1 VDETS
6 ELLQAFNFE
15 VTFTA
20 AKGRSGP
27 FDGYTGAFAECSG
40 LELEAEIKD
49 YNEGGFNEGVIRR
62 VGRVKLVPLVLK
74 RGMFVVG
81 KPGGDG
87 TADTSMWDWIT
98 GMVGG
103 KLPIPRYNGVVVVKD
118 PSRKR
123 VVAKWSFDQGL
134 PSKVTGP
141 ALNAKTGEVAIEELH
156 IVHQGLRLGN

>member
-1 VDETS
+1 MDDTS

-27 FDGYTGAFAECSG
+27 LDGYTGAFAECSG

-49 YNEGGFNEGVIRR
+49 YNEGGFNDGVIRR

-81 KPGGDG
+81 TPGGDG
-87 TADTSMWDWIT
+87 TADT
-98 GMVGG
+98 MVRTA
-103 KLPIPRYNGVVVVKD
+103 LEPLFSYMAQ
-118 PSRKR
+118 KR
-123 VVAKWSFDQGL
+123 DEGL
-134 PSKVTGP
+134 LHAGTMGALATSLEAASPP
-141 ALNAKTGEVAIEELH
+141 APVIRA
-156 IVHQGLRLGN
+156 

>member
-15 VTFTA
+15 VTFTCA
-20 AKGRSGP
+20 GGRSGP
-27 FDGYTGAFAECSG
+27 LDGYTGAFAECSG

-49 YNEGGFNEGVIRR
+49 YNAGGFTDGVIRR

-81 KPGGDG
+81 GQDG
-87 TADTSMWDWIT
+87 TADSSIWDWIS
-98 GMVGG
+98 GMVSGA
-103 KLPIPRYNGVVVVKD
+103 LPIPRYNGVVVVKD
-118 PSRKR
+118 PSHKR
-123 VVAKWSFDQGL
+123 VVAKWSFSQGL

-156 IVHQGLRLGN
+156 IVHQGLRLGA